1 MSSLYDVKF
10 RGAVA
15 KAVNNYVY
23 LLENEGRNH
32 PSDMEI
38 EEYINNIY
46 FQSITDTDYTNALE
60 EDGDP
65 IEWEHD
71 WILEYI
77 DQYSTLYSDYP
88 MSDDEEETED

>member
-46 FQSITDTDYTNALE
+46 FQKINYQKRKKDFKVTV
-60 EDGDP
+60 
-65 IEWEHD
+65 
-71 WILEYI
+71 
-77 DQYSTLYSDYP
+77 
-88 MSDDEEETED
+88 